1 MKKIIFFQ
9 ENAYLFGCRCRLRR
23 HRRRCHCELER
34 RKPRS
39 LRYDLK
45 KTEKLEREMVSLR
58 EENREACRGR
68 LGAKILKQSNQI
80 TSII

>member
-68 LGAKILKQSNQI
+68 LGAKILNNQINI